1 MRPRS
6 HSGCRPHGGLPR
18 VCYGV
23 ARMAASHGDDYWV
36 ARMAAS
42 HGLPWGRPRGG
53 LPRVCHGLEALGGVL
68 DQGVD
73 DGAESLSGTRAGCL

>member
-1 MRPRS
+1 MAASHGFVKGSPAWRPPT
-6 HSGCRPHGGLPR
+6 GCL
-18 VCYGV
+18 GV

-42 HGLPWGRPRGG
+42 HELQ
-53 LPRVCHGLEALGGVL
+53 ALGGVL

-73 DGAESLSGTRAGCL
+73 DGAEGLSGTRAGCL